1 VNGLKTWLTA
11 LTAHPTAANLLMLL
25 FILLGLMTVGDIRRE
40 TFPDFASTEVQVTAA
55 YPGATAEDVESAVC
69 ERIEEAVESVSNLV
83 KISSEAS
90 EGLAKV
96 RLEMRDGADPVEFLN
111 DIKTEVE
118 AIRNFP
124 DEIEDLIVKRLNK
137 TDQVLS
143 IGVTGPMS
151 EPHLKLYCEELKK
164 KIKQLPLVSQ
174 VDILGFSE
182 HQLLVEVP
190 FYNIMRFGLSVADI
204 QRVVE
209 NQSIDSPSGTIETE
223 DTDYLIRFTEER
235 RTVHELGELVV
246 ASNNRGNEIKL
257 KDIARITDRFEDK
270 ENAILLNGE
279 RAGLLQINKNKSE
292 DAIAIMDQIKRF
304 IEDEKRASPPGVE
317 LIITQN
323 ISKVVRDRLN
333 MLTINGLQGLVLV
346 FFTLWLFFNIRIS
359 FWVAMGLPVTFLLTF
374 FFMKQ
379 IDFSLNMLSMVGLL
393 IAIGILMDDAIV
405 IAENVAAQL
414 EKGKKP
420 LNATID
426 GVFEVAGG
434 VWASYL
440 TTLFIFGALA
450 LSMKGDIGKVLYAIP
465 VVLILTLSVS
475 LIEAFAILPNHL
487 SHSLKNYRPDRQSQF
502 RHNFNNKLDW
512 VKENILGRT
521 VDLVVK
527 WRYLFLGCVVF
538 LFCASL
544 SMIGGGYLKITAF
557 PETEGD
563 VIQARILL
571 PQGTSLKRTE
581 NIVDKVVAAIIAIN
595 KEETPKQPDQRSLI
609 ENYTVLFNTN
619 ADAGESG
626 PHVATVSLDLLSA
639 EERSTG
645 IETIIRLWREAIG
658 DIPDVI
664 NIAYKEPSIGP
675 GGLPIELQLQGDDLI
690 NLKKASG
697 ALIDWLRGY
706 DGVFDLDDDLRPGKP
721 EFRIKMTRG
730 ALAMGFDARTIAN
743 QLRAAFYGTTA
754 SEIQYGGESY
764 EVTVKIAEEDMKYVS
779 DLSRFHVLSPSGAKV
794 PLQSVATIEKGRGF
808 ARINR
813 INSLRTATITG
824 DIDTTKA
831 NASEVISNTKKLFFP
846 KLTENYPGVSILL
859 EGQEK
864 ETKSAMQGMVKA
876 FAIGIFGVFI
886 LLSLQFRSYLEPLVV
901 MAIIPF
907 ALIGVI
913 WGHVLLGLNLS
924 MPSIMGF
931 VSLAGIV
938 VNDSILLV
946 TFIRNHIDKGIS
958 TDKAAMQASRDRF
971 RAVLLTSITT
981 IMGLLPLLAE
991 KSIQAQIL
999 IPLACSIVFGLLA
1012 TTVLVLLVV
1021 PALYSVF
1028 ADFNL
1033 IRPHPAEIK
1042 DRS

>member
-1 VNGLKTWLTA
+1 MKSWLGILA
-11 LTAHPTAANLLMLL
+11 AHPTAANLMMLL
-25 FILLGLMTVGDIRRE
+25 FVLLGLMTVGDIRRE

-55 YPGATAEDVESAVC
+55 YPGATAEDVESAIC
-69 ERIEEAVESVSNLV
+69 ERIEEAVEGVSNLV
-83 KISSEAS
+83 KITSQAS

-96 RLEMRDGADPVEFLN
+96 TLEMRDSADPVEFLN

-118 AIRNFP
+118 AIRSFP
-124 DEIEDLIVKRLNK
+124 DETEDLIIKSLNK

-143 IGVTGPMS
+143 IAVTGPMS
-151 EPHLKLYCEELKK
+151 EPHLKLYCEDLKK
-164 KIKQLPLVSQ
+164 RIKQLSLVSQ
-174 VDILGFSE
+174 IDILGFSE
-182 HQLLVEVP
+182 HQLLVEIP
-190 FYNIMRFGLSVADI
+190 FYNIMRLGLSVADI
-204 QRVVE
+204 QRVIE
-209 NQSIDSPSGTIETE
+209 GQSIDSPSGTIETE
-223 DTDYLIRFTEER
+223 NTDYLIRFTEER
-235 RTVHELGELVV
+235 RTVYELGELVV
-246 ASNNRGNEIKL
+246 VSNSMGNEIKL

-270 ENAILLNGE
+270 ENSILLNGN

-292 DAIAIMDQIKRF
+292 DAIAIMDQIKEF
-304 IEDEKRASPPGVE
+304 VEDEKKAAPPGVE
-317 LIITQN
+317 LVITQN
-323 ISKVVRDRLN
+323 ISEVVRDRLN
-333 MLTINGLQGLVLV
+333 MLTVNGLQGLVLV
-346 FFTLWLFFNIRIS
+346 FLTLWLFFNIRMS
-359 FWVAMGLPVTFLLTF
+359 FWVAMGLPISFLLTF

-379 IDFSLNMLSMVGLL
+379 IDFSLNMISMVGLL

-405 IAENVAAQL
+405 IAENVAAHL

-475 LIEAFAILPNHL
+475 LVEAFAILPNHL
-487 SHSLKNYRPDRQSQF
+487 SHSLKNYTPGRQSRF
-502 RHNFNNKLDW
+502 RRGFNNKLEW
-512 VKENILGRT
+512 IKENILGRA
-521 VDLVVK
+521 VDQVVR
-527 WRYLFLGCVVF
+527 WRYLFLGCVIF
-538 LFCASL
+538 LFLASL
-544 SMIGGGYLKITAF
+544 SMIGGGYLKIKAF

-563 VIQARILL
+563 VLQARILL

-581 NIVDKVVAAIIAIN
+581 EVVDKVVAAINTIN
-595 KEETPKQPDQRSLI
+595 KEETPRQPAQRPLI
-609 ENYTVLFNTN
+609 DNYTVLFNTN

-639 EERSTG
+639 EERNTS
-645 IETIIRLWREAIG
+645 IDTIISRWRETIG

-664 NIAYKEPSIGP
+664 NITYKEPSIGP
-675 GGLPIELQLQGDDLI
+675 GGLPIELQLQGNDLVR
-690 NLKKASG
+690 LKQASG

-721 EFRIKMTRG
+721 EFRIKMTKG
-730 ALAMGFDARTIAN
+730 ALAMGLDARTIAG

-754 SEIQYGGESY
+754 SEVQYGGESY
-764 EVTVKIAEEDMKYVS
+764 EITVKIAEEDMKYVS
-779 DLSRFHVLSPSGAKV
+779 DLSRFHILSASGAKV
-794 PLQSVATIEKGRGF
+794 PLQSVATIEQGRGF

-813 INSLRTATITG
+813 INSLRTVTITG
-824 DIDTTKA
+824 DIDTTRA
-831 NASEVISNTKKLFFP
+831 NASEIIANTKKLFFP
-846 KLTENYPGVSILL
+846 KLAENFPDITILL

-864 ETKSAMQGMVKA
+864 ETKSSMQGMVKA
-876 FAIGIFGVFI
+876 FAIGVFGVFI

-901 MAIIPF
+901 MTIIPF

-913 WGHVLLGLNLS
+913 WGHILLGLNLS

-946 TFIRNHIDKGIS
+946 TFIRNHMEKGVLAEE
-958 TDKAAMQASRDRF
+958 AAMLASRDRF
-971 RAVLLTSITT
+971 RAVLLTSMTT

-991 KSIQAQIL
+991 KSMQAQIL

-1028 ADFNL
+1028 ADFNM
-1033 IRPHPAEIK
+1033 IRAHSPDKI
-1042 DRS
+1042 D

>member
-1 VNGLKTWLTA
+1 MKSWLGVLA
-11 LTAHPTAANLLMLL
+11 AHPTAANLLMLL
-25 FILLGLMTVGDIRRE
+25 FVLLGLMTVGDIRRE
-40 TFPDFASTEVQVTAA
+40 TFPDFTSTEVQVTAA
-55 YPGATAEDVESAVC
+55 YPGATAEDVESAIC
-69 ERIEEAVESVSNLV
+69 ERIEEAVEGVSNLIKV
-83 KISSEAS
+83 TSQAS

-96 RLEMRDGADPVEFLN
+96 TLEMRDGADPVEFLN

-118 AIRNFP
+118 AISSFP
-124 DEIEDLIVKRLNK
+124 DETEDLVIKSLNR

-143 IGVTGPMS
+143 VAVTGPMS
-151 EPHLKLYCEELKK
+151 EPHLKLYCEDLKK
-164 KIKQLPLVSQ
+164 RIKQLSLVSQ

-182 HQLLVEVP
+182 HQLLVEIP
-190 FYNIMRFGLSVADI
+190 FYNIMRLGLSVADI
-204 QRVVE
+204 QRVIE
-209 NQSIDSPSGTIETE
+209 GQSIDSPSGTIETE
-223 DTDYLIRFTEER
+223 NTDYLIRFTEER
-235 RTVHELGELVV
+235 RTVYELGELVAV
-246 ASNNRGNEIKL
+246 SNSMGNEIKL
-257 KDIARITDRFEDK
+257 KDIARITDRFEDR
-270 ENAILLNGE
+270 ENSILLNGK

-292 DAIAIMDQIKRF
+292 DAIAIMDQIKSF
-304 IEDEKRASPPGVE
+304 VDDEKKAAPPGVE

-323 ISKVVRDRLN
+323 ISEVVRDRLN
-333 MLTINGLQGLVLV
+333 MLTVNGLQGLALV
-346 FFTLWLFFNIRIS
+346 FLTLWLFFNIRMS
-359 FWVAMGLPVTFLLTF
+359 FWVAMGLPVSFLLTF

-379 IDFSLNMLSMVGLL
+379 IDFSLNMISMVGLL

-405 IAENVAAQL
+405 IAENVAAHL
-414 EKGKKP
+414 EKGKTP

-475 LIEAFAILPNHL
+475 LIEAFAVLPNHL
-487 SHSLKNYRPDRQSQF
+487 SHSLKNYAPDRQSQF
-502 RHNFNNKLDW
+502 RRSFNSKLEW
-512 VKENILGRT
+512 IKENILGRV
-521 VDLVVK
+521 VDLVVR
-527 WRYLFLGCVVF
+527 WRYLFLGCVIF
-538 LFCASL
+538 LFLASL
-544 SMIGGGYLKITAF
+544 SMIGGGYLKIKAF

-563 VIQARILL
+563 VVQARILL

-581 NIVDKVVAAIIAIN
+581 GVVDEVVAAIKAIN
-595 KEETPKQPDQRSLI
+595 EEETPKQPAKRPLI
-609 ENYTVLFNTN
+609 DNYTVLFNTN

-639 EERSTG
+639 EERNTS
-645 IETIIRLWREAIG
+645 IDTIIIRWRETIG

-664 NIAYKEPSIGP
+664 NITYKEPSIGP
-675 GGLPIELQLQGDDLI
+675 GGLPIELQLQGNDLVR
-690 NLKKASG
+690 LKQASG
-697 ALIDWLRGY
+697 ALIEWLHGY

-721 EFRIKMTRG
+721 EFRIKMTKG
-730 ALAMGFDARTIAN
+730 ALAMGFDARTIAS

-764 EVTVKIAEEDMKYVS
+764 EITVKIAEEDMRHAS
-779 DLSRFHVLSPSGAKV
+779 DLSRFHVLSASGAKV
-794 PLQSVATIEKGRGF
+794 PLQSVATIEQGRGF

-813 INSLRTATITG
+813 INSLRTVTITG

-831 NASEVISNTKKLFFP
+831 NASEIIANTKKLFFP
-846 KLTENYPGVSILL
+846 KLAENFPDVSILL

-864 ETKSAMQGMVKA
+864 ETKSSMQGMVKA
-876 FAIGIFGVFI
+876 FAIGVFGVFI

-946 TFIRNHIDKGIS
+946 TFIRNHMDQGVLA
-958 TDKAAMQASRDRF
+958 DDAARLASRDRF
-971 RAVLLTSITT
+971 RAVLLTSMTT

-991 KSIQAQIL
+991 KSMQAQIL

-1028 ADFNL
+1028 ADFKM
-1033 IRPHPAEIK
+1033 IRPHITEGI
-1042 DRS
+1042 

>member
-1 VNGLKTWLTA
+1 MNGLKTWLTA

-90 EGLAKV
+90 EGLVKV

-118 AIRNFP
+118 AIRNLP

-182 HQLLVEVP
+182 HQLLVEIP

-204 QRVVE
+204 QQVIE

-223 DTDYLIRFTEER
+223 ETDYLIRFTEER
-235 RTVHELGELVV
+235 RTVYELGELVV

-292 DAIAIMDQIKRF
+292 DAIAIMDQIKVF

-502 RHNFNNKLDW
+502 RHNFNNKLEW

-538 LFCASL
+538 LFCVSL
-544 SMIGGGYLKITAF
+544 SMIGGGYLKIMAF

-581 NIVDKVVAAIIAIN
+581 NIVDKVVAAIIVIN
-595 KEETPKQPDQRSLI
+595 KEETPKQPGQRPLI

-645 IETIIRLWREAIG
+645 IEPIIRLWREAIG

-664 NIAYKEPSIGP
+664 NITYKEPSMGP
-675 GGLPIELQLQGDDLI
+675 GGLPIELQLQGDDLV

-730 ALAMGFDARTIAN
+730 ALAMGFDARTIAS

-764 EVTVKIAEEDMKYVS
+764 EITVKIAEEDMKYVS
-779 DLSRFHVLSPSGAKV
+779 DLSRFHVLSPNGAKV
-794 PLQSVATIEKGRGF
+794 PLQSVATIETGRGF

-813 INSLRTATITG
+813 INSLRTATVTG

-831 NASEVISNTKKLFFP
+831 NASEVISDTKKLFFP

-971 RAVLLTSITT
+971 RAVLLTSMTT

-1033 IRPHPAEIK
+1033 IRPHTTEIK
-1042 DRS
+1042 DCS

>member
-1 VNGLKTWLTA
+1 MKAWLSTLA
-11 LTAHPTAANLLMLL
+11 AHPTAANLLMLL
-25 FILLGLMTVGDIRRE
+25 FILLGLMTIGDIRRE

-55 YPGATAEDVESAVC
+55 YPGATAEDIESAVC

-83 KISSEAS
+83 KIHSEAS
-90 EGLAKV
+90 EGMAKV
-96 RLEMRDGADPVEFLN
+96 TLEMRDGADPVEFLN

-118 AIRNFP
+118 AIRDLP
-124 DEIEDLIVKRLNK
+124 DETEDLIVKRLNK

-151 EPHLKLYCEELKK
+151 EPHLKLYSEDLKK
-164 KIKQLPLVSQ
+164 RIKQLPLVSQ
-174 VDILGFSE
+174 VDILGFSQ
-182 HQLLVEVP
+182 HQILIEIP
-190 FYNIMRFGLSVADI
+190 FYNIMRLGLSVSDI
-204 QRVVE
+204 QQVVQS
-209 NQSIDSPSGTIETE
+209 QSIDSPSGTIETE

-235 RTVHELGELVV
+235 RTVYELGELVV
-246 ASNNRGNEIKL
+246 ASNSMGNEVKL

-270 ENAILLNGE
+270 ENSIFLNGK
-279 RAGLLQINKNKSE
+279 RAALLQINKNKSE
-292 DAIAIMDQIKRF
+292 DAIAIMDQIKKF
-304 IEDEKRASPPGVE
+304 VEDEKKAAPPGIE
-317 LIITQN
+317 LITTQN
-323 ISKVVRDRLN
+323 ISEVVRDRIS
-333 MLTINGLQGLVLV
+333 MIMVNGLQGLALV
-346 FFTLWLFFNIRIS
+346 FLTLWLFFNIRIS

-405 IAENVAAQL
+405 IAENVAAHL

-420 LNATID
+420 LKATVD
-426 GVFEVAGG
+426 GVYEVAGG

-487 SHSLKNYRPDRQSQF
+487 SHSLRNYSPDRQSKF
-502 RHNFNNKLDW
+502 RRGFNRRLEW
-512 VKENILGRT
+512 VKENILGKI
-521 VDLVVK
+521 VDLVVN
-527 WRYLFLGCVVF
+527 WRYLFLGCVIFVF
-538 LFCASL
+538 LASL
-544 SMIGGGYLKITAF
+544 SMIGGGYLKIKAF

-581 NIVDKVVAAIIAIN
+581 EIVDKVVAAIITIN
-595 KEETPKQPDQRSLI
+595 ETETPKQPDKRPLI

-639 EERSTG
+639 EERYTT
-645 IETIIRLWREAIG
+645 IDTIISLWREAIG

-675 GGLPIELQLQGDDLI
+675 GGLPIELQLQGNDLVR
-690 NLKKASG
+690 LKMASG
-697 ALIDWLRGY
+697 DLMDWLRGY

-721 EFRIKMTRG
+721 EFHIKMTKG

-743 QLRAAFYGTTA
+743 QLRAAFYGATA

-764 EVTVKIAEEDMKYVS
+764 EITVKIAEEDMKFVS
-779 DLSRFHVLSPSGAKV
+779 DLARFHVLSPRGAKV
-794 PLQSVATIEKGRGF
+794 PLQSVATIETGRGF

-813 INSLRTATITG
+813 INSLRTVTITG
-824 DIDTTKA
+824 DIDTEKA
-831 NASEVISNTKKLFFP
+831 NASEIISNTKKNFFP
-846 KLTENYPGVSILL
+846 QLIKKYPDISILL
-859 EGQEK
+859 EGQAK
-864 ETKSAMQGMVKA
+864 QTKSSMQGMVKA
-876 FAIGIFGVFI
+876 FAIGVFGVFI

-907 ALIGVI
+907 SLIGVI
-913 WGHVLLGLNLS
+913 WGHVLLGINLS

-946 TFIRNHIDKGIS
+946 TFIRNRMDEGIS
-958 TDKAAMQASRDRF
+958 VEKASMQASRDRF

-991 KSIQAQIL
+991 KSMQAQIL

-1021 PALYSVF
+1021 PALYAVF
-1028 ADFNL
+1028 DDFNM
-1033 IRPHPAEIK
+1033 IRPHVPE
-1042 DRS
+1042 

>member
-1 VNGLKTWLTA
+1 MKSWLGVLA
-11 LTAHPTAANLLMLL
+11 AHPTAANLMIVL
-25 FILLGLMTVGDIRRE
+25 FVHLGLITVGDIRRE
-40 TFPDFASTEVQVTAA
+40 TFPDFTSTEVQATAA
-55 YPGATAEDVESAVC
+55 YPGATAEDVESAIC
-69 ERIEEAVESVSNLV
+69 ERIEEAVEGVSNLV
-83 KISSEAS
+83 KVTSQAS

-96 RLEMRDGADPVEFLN
+96 TLEMRDGADPVEFLN

-118 AIRNFP
+118 AIRSFP
-124 DEIEDLIVKRLNK
+124 DETEDLIIKSLNK

-143 IGVTGPMS
+143 IAVTGPMS
-151 EPHLKLYCEELKK
+151 EPHLKLYCEDLKER
-164 KIKQLPLVSQ
+164 IKQLSLVSQ
-174 VDILGFSE
+174 IDILGFSE
-182 HQLLVEVP
+182 HQLLVEIP
-190 FYNIMRFGLSVADI
+190 FYNIMRLGLSVADI
-204 QRVVE
+204 QRVIE
-209 NQSIDSPSGTIETE
+209 SQSIDSPSGTIETE
-223 DTDYLIRFTEER
+223 HTDYLIRFTEER
-235 RTVHELGELVV
+235 RTVYELGELVV
-246 ASNNRGNEIKL
+246 ISNSLGNEIKL

-270 ENAILLNGE
+270 ENSILLNGK

-292 DAIAIMDQIKRF
+292 DAIAIMDQIKKF
-304 IEDEKRASPPGVE
+304 VEDEIKAAPPEVE

-333 MLTINGLQGLVLV
+333 MLTVNGLQGLFLV
-346 FFTLWLFFNIRIS
+346 FLTLWLFFNIRMS
-359 FWVAMGLPVTFLLTF
+359 FWVAMGLPVSFLLTF

-379 IDFSLNMLSMVGLL
+379 IDFSLNMISMVGLL

-405 IAENVAAQL
+405 IAENVAAHL

-450 LSMKGDIGKVLYAIP
+450 LSMEGDIGKVLYAIP

-487 SHSLKNYRPDRQSQF
+487 SHSLKNYTPGRQSLF
-502 RHNFNNKLDW
+502 RRGFNNKLEW
-512 VKENILGRT
+512 IKENILGRV
-521 VDLVVK
+521 VDLAVK
-527 WRYLFLGCVVF
+527 WRYLFLGSVIF
-538 LFCASL
+538 LFLASI
-544 SMIGGGYLKITAF
+544 SMIGGGYLKVKAF

-563 VIQARILL
+563 VLQARILL
-571 PQGTSLKRTE
+571 PQGTSLKKTE
-581 NIVDKVVAAIIAIN
+581 EVVDKVVAAITKIN
-595 KEETPKQPDQRSLI
+595 KEETPGQPARQPLI
-609 ENYTVLFNTN
+609 DNYTVLFNTN

-639 EERSTG
+639 EERNTN
-645 IETIIRLWREAIG
+645 IDTIISRWRETIG

-664 NIAYKEPSIGP
+664 NITYKEPSIGP
-675 GGLPIELQLQGDDLI
+675 GGLPIELQLQGNDLKR
-690 NLKKASG
+690 LKQASR
-697 ALIDWLRGY
+697 ALIDWLHGY

-730 ALAMGFDARTIAN
+730 ALAMGFDARTIAS
-743 QLRAAFYGTTA
+743 QLRAAFYGTTV
-754 SEIQYGGESY
+754 SEIQYEGESY
-764 EVTVKIAEEDMKYVS
+764 EITVKIAEEDMKYVS
-779 DLSRFHVLSPSGAKV
+779 DLSRFHVLSANGAKV
-794 PLQSVATIEKGRGF
+794 PLQSVATIEQGRGF

-813 INSLRTATITG
+813 INSLRTVTITG
-824 DIDTTKA
+824 DIDTAKA
-831 NASEVISNTKKLFFP
+831 NASEIIANTKKLFFP
-846 KLTENYPGVSILL
+846 KLAEKFPDITIVL

-864 ETKSAMQGMVKA
+864 ETKSSMQGMVKA

-901 MAIIPF
+901 MTIIPF

-946 TFIRNHIDKGIS
+946 TFIRNHMDQGVLAE
-958 TDKAAMQASRDRF
+958 DAAVQASRDRF
-971 RAVLLTSITT
+971 RAVLLTSMTT

-991 KSIQAQIL
+991 KSMQAQIL

-1028 ADFNL
+1028 ADFNM
-1033 IRPHPAEIK
+1033 IRPHTADDI
-1042 DRS
+1042 